1 MSVDLGDLLRRS
13 SPGPGAPLDPDDV
26 WARGRKR
33 RRTRLALT
41 SAAGVVAIGVLA
53 VAPLTLLGS
62 PQPVVEPLGP
72 VEQEAPPEPIEEP
85 PPPEPEEPP
94 APEPEE
100 TETGPIDEAGPADP
114 VTEDDDP
121 VEEPGDET
129 SPAETEVTPGPD
141 PDRLADPCAVHE
153 GGEMRAFIDV
163 VAPVGGQEV
172 ADAVDLVG
180 CASVFEATVSYR
192 LLDAP
197 GTVLIE
203 WFTTATAGGP
213 EIGEFRETIDLE
225 GATGELTLEVFW
237 VDASDGSDRDLQT
250 VTFTATG

>member
-13 SPGPGAPLDPDDV
+13 SSGPGAPLDPDDV

-72 VEQEAPPEPIEEP
+72 VEQEAPSDPTDEPDDS
-85 PPPEPEEPP
+85 
-94 APEPEE
+94 ATVEPEE
-100 TETGPIDEAGPADP
+100 TETDPIGEASPAAP
-114 VTEDDDP
+114 VTEDDDAT
-121 VEEPGDET
+121 EEPGDGT
-129 SPAETEVTPGPD
+129 SPAETEVAPGPD

-163 VAPVGGQEV
+163 VAPVEGQEV
-172 ADAVDLVG
+172 ADTVDLVG
-180 CASVFEATVSYR
+180 CASVYEATVSYR
-192 LLDAP
+192 LLDASR
-197 GTVLIE
+197 TVLIE

-225 GATGELTLEVFW
+225 GATGELTLEVYW
-237 VDASDGSDRDLQT
+237 ADARDGSDRDVQT